1 MFILLPM
8 AGRIPQNF
16 IDELLARTDI
26 VDLIDGFVPLKKMGK
41 DFKACCPF
49 HDEKTPSFTVSQ
61 NKQFYHCFG
70 CGANGTAISFLM
82 EYSHLEFLEAIE
94 EMANKAG
101 LPIPEEAN
109 QPRTDSNL
117 SELYELLEIVVRF
130 YCTQLREHPQANRA
144 VEYLKNR
151 GISGEIAKQFE
162 LGYAPAGWDNLI
174 EELGKSDAAQKRLSL
189 TGMIIKRDNGGYY
202 DRFRDRIMFPIR
214 DSRGRVIGFGG
225 RVLDDETPKYLN
237 SPETP
242 IYHKGRELYGLYQAR
257 RTNKDLQRL
266 YVVEGYMDVIA
277 LAQYGITNAV
287 ASLGT
292 AATSDHLER
301 LFRAAPQVVY
311 CFDGDNAGR
320 TAAWRALETTL
331 PLIRDG
337 RQAFF
342 MFMPQG
348 EDPDTYVRSNGK
360 GSFEDSSQYL
370 ALSDYLIA
378 KLKES
383 TDLSTTQ
390 GQAKLVDDALPFI
403 SLMPQGALRKLL
415 IRDVAK
421 LSNGDE
427 AYIESLLSSQKPL
440 ERRQSRPNKP
450 AQKSGNENLV
460 SKIISMLLYQPDLA
474 LAIEN
479 QDFLKSV
486 PVAGVDFLQ
495 ELLEL
500 IRNNPKVSCAG
511 ILENWRDT
519 KYEPRLKQIASSNS
533 DMLAVSSR
541 LEEEFLGAVNKL
553 QAKKTQQELKQLTNV
568 KRVSNLS
575 EEDKEAIR
583 KLTKIADK
591 K

>member
-1 MFILLPM
+1 M

-94 EMANKAG
+94 EMATKAG
-101 LPIPEEAN
+101 VPIPEEAS
-109 QPRTDSNL
+109 QPKTDSNL

-130 YCTQLREHPQANRA
+130 YCTQLRDHAQASRA
-144 VEYLKNR
+144 VNYLKDR
-151 GISGEIAKQFE
+151 GISGEIAKKFE

-174 EELGKSDAAQKRLSL
+174 QELGKSDASQKRLST

-214 DSRGRVIGFGG
+214 DPRGRVIGFGG

-257 RTNKDLQRL
+257 RASKDLQRL

-277 LAQYGITNAV
+277 LAQYDITNAV

-301 LFRAAPQVVY
+301 LFRAAAEVVF

-348 EDPDTYVRSNGK
+348 EDPDTYVRSKGK
-360 GSFEDSSQYL
+360 ESFEDSSQYM
-370 ALSDYLIA
+370 ALSDYLIS
-378 KLKES
+378 KLKEN
-383 TDLSTTQ
+383 TDLATTQ

-403 SLMPQGALRKLL
+403 SLMPQGALRKLI
-415 IRDVAK
+415 IRDIAK
-421 LSNGDE
+421 LSDGDE
-427 AYIESLLSSQKPL
+427 NYIESLLSNQKAP
-440 ERRQSRPNKP
+440 ESRPIRTHKTE
-450 AQKSGNENLV
+450 QRSGNENLV
-460 SKIISMLLYQPDLA
+460 GKIISMLLYQPSLA
-474 LAIEN
+474 LELEEFS
-479 QDFLKSV
+479 FLKTV
-486 PVAGVDFLQ
+486 PLAGVDFLL

-500 IRNNPKVSCAG
+500 ISANPKISCAG

-519 KYEPRLKQIASSNS
+519 KYEVRLKQIATNNN
-533 DMLAVSSR
+533 DMYSVSTK
-541 LEEEFLGAVNKL
+541 LNEEFLGAISRL
-553 QAKKTQQELKQLTNV
+553 EEKKSQQQLKQLTNT
-568 KRVSNLS
+568 KRVSSLS
-575 EEDKEAIR
+575 EEDKATIR
-583 KLTKIADK
+583 KLTNTSDK

>member
-1 MFILLPM
+1 MLSM

-26 VDLIDGFVPLKKMGK
+26 VDLIEGFVPLKKMGK
-41 DFKACCPF
+41 DYKACCPF

-130 YCTQLREHPQANRA
+130 YCTQLKEHKQAGRA

-162 LGYAPAGWDNLI
+162 LGYAPTGWDNLI

-214 DSRGRVIGFGG
+214 DPRGRVIGFGG

-301 LFRAAPQVVY
+301 LFRAAPKVVF

-360 GSFEDSSQYL
+360 ESFEDNSQYL

-378 KLKES
+378 KLKET

-403 SLMPQGALRKLL
+403 SLMPHGALRKLL

-421 LSNGDE
+421 LSDGDE
-427 AYIESLLSSQKPL
+427 AYIESLLSSQKPV
-440 ERRQSRPNKP
+440 ERRTIRSNKP
-450 AQKSGNENLV
+450 GQISGNENLV
-460 SKIISMLLYQPDLA
+460 GKIIGMLLYQPTLA
-474 LAIEN
+474 LTVEN
-479 QDFLKSV
+479 QDALKSI

-500 IRNNPKVSCAG
+500 IRNNPKISCAG

-519 KYEPRLKQIASSNS
+519 KYEPRLKQIATSNS
-533 DMLAVSSR
+533 DMLAVSSL
-541 LEEEFLGAVNKL
+541 LEEEFLGALNKL

-575 EEDKEAIR
+575 AEDKEAIR
-583 KLTKIADK
+583 KLTKIGDK

>member
-1 MFILLPM
+1 MS
-8 AGRIPQNF
+8 GRIPQHF

-26 VDLIDGFVPLKKMGK
+26 VELIDGFVPLKKAGK
-41 DFKACCPF
+41 DFQACCPF

-82 EYSHLEFLEAIE
+82 EYSHMEFLEAIE
-94 EMANKAG
+94 ELANKAG
-101 LPIPEEAN
+101 LPIPQEVS

-117 SELYELLEIVVRF
+117 SELYELLELVVRF
-130 YCTQLREHPQANRA
+130 YCAQLREHAQAHRA
-144 VEYLKNR
+144 VDYLKQR
-151 GISGEIAKQFE
+151 GISGEVAKEFE

-174 EELGKSDAAQKRLSL
+174 QELGKSDAAQQRLNK
-189 TGMIIKRDNGGYY
+189 TGMVIKRDNGGFY

-214 DSRGRVIGFGG
+214 DQRGRVIGFGG

-257 RTNKDLQRL
+257 HHNKDLQRL

-277 LAQYGITNAV
+277 LAQFGIHNAV

-301 LFRAAPQVVY
+301 LFRATPELVF

-320 TAAWRALETTL
+320 LAAWRAMETIL

-348 EDPDTYVRSNGK
+348 EDPDTFVRGQGK
-360 GSFEDSSQYL
+360 ESFEDATQYQ
-370 ALSDYLIA
+370 ALSDYLFDT
-378 KLKES
+378 LKQN
-383 TDLSTTQ
+383 TDLTTTQ
-390 GQAKLVDDALPFI
+390 GQARLMDEAVPYIGK
-403 SLMPQGALRKLL
+403 MPQGALRKLM
-415 IRDVAK
+415 IRDLASLAGSDTDYV
-421 LSNGDE
+421 
-427 AYIESLLSSQKPL
+427 ESLLS
-440 ERRQSRPNKP
+440 
-450 AQKSGNENLV
+450 AQKSSGNQTIRPLIHKQKPVNENLIG
-460 SKIISMLLYQPDLA
+460 KIISMLLYQPNLA
-474 LAIEN
+474 LRMED
-479 QDFLKSV
+479 QGFLDDV

-495 ELLEL
+495 ELLAL
-500 IRNNPKVSCAG
+500 IGTNRGISCAG
-511 ILENWRDT
+511 ILENWRGSR
-519 KYEPRLKQIASSNS
+519 YESRLKELATSNNDIFS
-533 DMLAVSSR
+533 VSTN
-541 LEEEFLGAVNKL
+541 LETEFEDAMSKL
-553 QAKKTQQELKQLTNV
+553 KTRKTRQKLKQLTDI
-568 KRVSNLS
+568 KRVSDLS
-575 EEDKEAIR
+575 EEDKETIR
-583 KLTKIADK
+583 NLANIGDK

>member
-1 MFILLPM
+1 M

-82 EYSHLEFLEAIE
+82 EYSHLEFPEAIE
-94 EMANKAG
+94 ELANKAG
-101 LPIPEEAN
+101 LPIPEEAS

-144 VEYLKNR
+144 VDYLKNR
-151 GISGEIAKQFE
+151 GISGEIARQFE
-162 LGYAPAGWDNLI
+162 LGYAAAGWDNLI
-174 EELGKSDAAQKRLSL
+174 EELGSSDAAQKRLAK
-189 TGMIIKRDNGGYY
+189 TGMIIERDNGGYY

-214 DSRGRVIGFGG
+214 DPRGRVIGFGG

-266 YVVEGYMDVIA
+266 YIVEGYMDVIA
-277 LAQYGITNAV
+277 LAQYGVTNAV

-301 LFRAAPQVVY
+301 LFRATPQVVF

-360 GSFEDSSQYL
+360 ESFEDSSQYL

-378 KLKES
+378 KLKEN

-390 GQAKLVDDALPFI
+390 GQAKLVEDALPYI
-403 SLMPQGALRKLL
+403 SLMPHGALRKLL

-421 LSNGDE
+421 LSDGDE
-427 AYIESLLSSQKPL
+427 AYIESLAQNQRPAKARQVRPRKPQK
-440 ERRQSRPNKP
+440 KP
-450 AQKSGNENLV
+450 GNDNLV
-460 SKIISMLLYQPDLA
+460 GKIIGMLLYQPDLA
-474 LAIEN
+474 RTIE
-479 QDFLKSV
+479 DPDILKNI
-486 PVAGVDFLQ
+486 PVAGVDFLA
-495 ELLEL
+495 ELLQL
-500 IRNNPKVSCAG
+500 ILANPNISCAG
-511 ILENWRDT
+511 ILENWRDSR
-519 KYEPRLKQIASSNS
+519 YEPRLKQLAASNN
-533 DMLAVSSR
+533 DMLSVSTR
-541 LEEEFLGAVNKL
+541 LDEEFLDALDKL
-553 QAKKTQQELKQLTNV
+553 LSKKNQQELKQLTSI
-568 KRVSNLS
+568 KRVSDLS

-583 KLTKIADK
+583 KLTNIADK

>member
-1 MFILLPM
+1 M

-82 EYSHLEFLEAIE
+82 EYSNLEFLEAIE

-101 LPIPEEAN
+101 LAIPEEAN

-130 YCTQLREHPQANRA
+130 YCMQLRDHPQAKRA
-144 VEYLKNR
+144 VDYLKNR

-174 EELGKSDAAQKRLSL
+174 QELGKSDAAQQRLSK
-189 TGMIIKRDNGGYY
+189 TGMIIQRDNGGYY

-214 DSRGRVIGFGG
+214 DPRGRVIGFGG

-257 RTNKDLQRL
+257 HSNKDLQRL
-266 YVVEGYMDVIA
+266 YIVEGYMDVIA
-277 LAQYGITNAV
+277 LAQYGVTNAV

-301 LFRAAPQVVY
+301 LFRAAPQVVF
-311 CFDGDNAGR
+311 CFDGDTAGKK
-320 TAAWRALETTL
+320 AAVRALETVL

-337 RQAFF
+337 RQVFF
-342 MFMPQG
+342 KFLPEGQ
-348 EDPDTYVRSNGK
+348 DPDDYVRSRGA
-360 GSFEDSSQYL
+360 EDFQSDSDL
-370 ALSDYLIA
+370 TLLSDYMINISKAGHDMATVEGGSLFMNNINPLLELLPDGVFRQMMLQQIEKLTGLATDSIKSKLTAQSQSTFKRLPLNRTEVGGMTKVSWLIA
-378 KLKES
+378 
-383 TDLSTTQ
+383 
-390 GQAKLVDDALPFI
+390 
-403 SLMPQGALRKLL
+403 
-415 IRDVAK
+415 
-421 LSNGDE
+421 
-427 AYIESLLSSQKPL
+427 
-440 ERRQSRPNKP
+440 
-450 AQKSGNENLV
+450 
-460 SKIISMLLYQPDLA
+460 MLLKQPDLA
-474 LAIEN
+474 LNTENTEILKKSKAKGADTLYQLIESIK
-479 QDFLKSV
+479 LT
-486 PVAGVDFLQ
+486 PGVTTAQVLERWRDSKFSRRFH
-495 ELLEL
+495 ELSTLE
-500 IRNNPKVSCAG
+500 
-511 ILENWRDT
+511 ILESEGMDLEREFVDALTSISTETDKPFNEAKNTSLQDAPEDLL
-519 KYEPRLKQIASSNS
+519 KRLK
-533 DMLAVSSR
+533 D
-541 LEEEFLGAVNKL
+541 L
-553 QAKKTQQELKQLTNV
+553 QK
-568 KRVSNLS
+568 
-575 EEDKEAIR
+575 
-583 KLTKIADK
+583 
-591 K
+591 